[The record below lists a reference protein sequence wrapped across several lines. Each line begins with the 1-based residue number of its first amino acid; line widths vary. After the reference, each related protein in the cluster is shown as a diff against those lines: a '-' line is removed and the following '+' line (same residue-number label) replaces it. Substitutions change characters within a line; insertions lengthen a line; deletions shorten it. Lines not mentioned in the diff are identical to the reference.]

1 MNACVLMAPRII
13 LAMSRDGLLPA
24 AFDRVNPGGTPSMA
38 HWTSIGIAAGM
49 IATGTFNTVLALC
62 AFFFVVNY
70 LLSFLSVFALRR
82 KEPHTPRPWRTPG
95 YPVTTALAAI
105 GSVAFLVGSA
115 VSDWSNSWKSMVLLA
130 LSYPLYRL
138 IVARRERGGA
148 LR

>member
-1 MNACVLMAPRII
+1 
-13 LAMSRDGLLPA
+13 
-24 AFDRVNPGGTPSMA
+24 
-38 HWTSIGIAAGM
+38 
-49 IATGTFNTVLALC
+49 
-62 AFFFVVNY
+62 VVNY